1 MPEHGLKYEN
11 NFNSFVG
18 KSLPQR
24 SFDIH
29 FYTKAPAN
37 FIWKLLTEKG
47 QLKKVDFI
55 TKMFPTCR

>member
-37 FIWKLLTEKG
+37 FIGKLLTGKG